1 MLVARP
7 VRAPVEGTQ
16 HLVFGPGGRGELDG
30 RAVVLVEVQQMAGR
44 MAYIVE
50 GCKIACGVTMVDET
64 TPPKLKK
71 QLYITSNALTYVSW
85 H

>member
-1 MLVARP
+1 
-7 VRAPVEGTQ
+7 VEGTKN
-16 HLVFGPGGRGELDG
+16 LVFGPGGRGELDG
-30 RAVVLVEVQQMAGR
+30 RAVVLVEVQQTAGR

-50 GCKIACGVTMVDET
+50 GRKIAFGATMVDET

-71 QLYITSNALTYVSW
+71 QLYITRNALTYVSW